1 MPKLLILQGA
11 PASGKSTFAR
21 QLAHEDKS
29 YVIVNRDSIRNS
41 RGDYWIPSQEDY
53 ITSIEEFSIKN
64 ALGRGYNVIVDA
76 TNLNPITINK
86 WKVIADEFNAE
97 IEFKMFE
104 ISFEDAVARD
114 KLRDNSVGEKVIK
127 EFFRKYFPEKLTPL
141 FDDRFILK
149 PDVAASQVVLCDID
163 GTIALRRGRSPYD
176 QSKVL
181 EDAFDPR
188 MNFLLSS
195 LSEKFKIIFLSGRQD
210 TKQCRE
216 DTEKWLKDNLG
227 LSEVTLIMRSEGD
240 FRPDDVVKKELYQKY
255 IKDRYNVVCVF
266 DDRDKVVRMWR
277 SLGLLCCQVYYG
289 NF

>member
-149 PDVAASQVVLCDID
+149 PDVTASQVILCDID

-195 LSEKFKIIFLSGRQD
+195 LSEKFQIIFLSGRQD
-210 TKQCRE
+210 TKQCRD

-277 SLGLLCCQVYYG
+277 NLGLLCCQVYYG

>member
-29 YVIVNRDSIRNS
+29 YVIVNRDSIRKS

-127 EFFRKYFPEKLTPL
+127 EFFRKYFPEKLTPF

-216 DTEKWLKDNLG
+216 DTEKWLKDNLR

-255 IKDRYNVVCVF
+255 IKDKYNVVCVF

-277 SLGLLCCQVYYG
+277 NLGLLCCQVYYG

>member
-76 TNLNPITINK
+76 TSLNPITINK

-127 EFFRKYFPEKLTPL
+127 EFFRKYFPEKLTPF

-195 LSEKFKIIFLSGRQD
+195 LSEKFQIIFLSGRQD

-277 SLGLLCCQVYYG
+277 NLGLLCCQVYYG

>member
-127 EFFRKYFPEKLTPL
+127 EFFRKYFPEKLTPF

-266 DDRDKVVRMWR
+266 DDRDKVVKMWR

>member
-104 ISFEDAVARD
+104 ISFEDAIARD

-127 EFFRKYFPEKLTPL
+127 EFFRKYFPEKLTPF

-195 LSEKFKIIFLSGRQD
+195 LSEKFHIIFLSGRQD

-277 SLGLLCCQVYYG
+277 NLGLLCCQVYYG

>member
-1 MPKLLILQGA
+1 M
-11 PASGKSTFAR
+11 
-21 QLAHEDKS
+21 
-29 YVIVNRDSIRNS
+29 
-41 RGDYWIPSQEDY
+41 
-53 ITSIEEFSIKN
+53 
-64 ALGRGYNVIVDA
+64 
-76 TNLNPITINK
+76 
-86 WKVIADEFNAE
+86 
-97 IEFKMFE
+97 
-104 ISFEDAVARD
+104 
-114 KLRDNSVGEKVIK
+114 
-127 EFFRKYFPEKLTPL
+127 
-141 FDDRFILK
+141 K

>member
-240 FRPDDVVKKELYQKY
+240 FRPDDVVKELYQKY

>member
-114 KLRDNSVGEKVIK
+114 KLRDNPVGEKVIN
-127 EFFRKYFPEKLTPL
+127 EFFRKYFPEKLTSF

-195 LSEKFKIIFLSGRQD
+195 LSEKFQIIFLSGRQD
-210 TKQCRE
+210 TKQCRY

-277 SLGLLCCQVYYG
+277 NLGLLCCQVYYG